1 MKYLFN
7 IFIIFSFFLFSCAS
21 LKHKENIKENKIAFS
36 SSIDTTKKVNL
47 SSGTN
52 TNINQNR
59 TIITEKRDTVIKV
72 DTVFIKLTYEKTTVY
87 ENTKTNIHDTVFV
100 QLEAKG
106 IKKDTASQE
115 AKETTTKD
123 KKTIPTFV
131 WVFGILLVIVLSLWK
146 ILKR

>member
-1 MKYLFN
+1 M
-7 IFIIFSFFLFSCAS
+7 FSCAT
-21 LKHKENIKENKIAFS
+21 LKHKENIKESKTAFS
-36 SSIDTTKKVNL
+36 SSLDTTKKVNL

-59 TIITEKRDTVIKV
+59 TITIEKRDTLVKR
-72 DTVFIKLTYEKTTVY
+72 DTTWIRLTIEKTIIQ

-115 AKETTTKD
+115 AKETEVKHKENLSTIYLLLLGIFSVLLYLIIKIR
-123 KKTIPTFV
+123 KK
-131 WVFGILLVIVLSLWK
+131 
-146 ILKR
+146 